1 MDKQTIEEYLIE
13 LDEALFA
20 AFPDPNPMSV
30 IVVGGAFLVLT
41 GTISRQTDDVDV
53 IITDLEGMGR
63 GITSL

>member
-30 IVVGGAFLVLT
+30 IVVGGAFLVL
-41 GTISRQTDDVDV
+41 SVVKR
-53 IITDLEGMGR
+53 MMWM
-63 GITSL
+63 